1 MSSMSS
7 PNGQMFIFTHLV
19 LLKCIVIELG
29 SLTYKGQLKVC
40 TYGWKWFSQLNI
52 KVYHIIFVKVK

>member
-7 PNGQMFIFTHLV
+7 PNGQMFIFTNLV

-40 TYGWKWFSQLNI
+40 TYG
-52 KVYHIIFVKVK
+52 